1 MKQFRQ
7 WITLAVALGMPLTLA
22 ACNTA
27 PVPNTSPDAMVMS
40 IEEAPDETAEFSI
53 ATQTDAGTNALVRAI
68 HLSPDAPAVDL
79 LVDDALVTS
88 GLTYTN
94 FVGPAQVPFGK
105 RNVKINAANTTT
117 TVINADLELEA
128 KRRYSVYAAGK
139 LAQIAP
145 LVFEDTR
152 YKARNAAKLRVLH
165 GAATAP
171 RVDIYLSRPTT
182 DISKIDPILENVPFK
197 SISSYFRLRPGGLR
211 VRVTLPD
218 TKTVVIDSG
227 ALEIKAGDVLT
238 AVAIDKP
245 NEAGKF
251 SAIVIN
257 EAKFNAPTTAPAP
270 KSIVEIAAGNPAFST
285 LVSALQKANLVDAL
299 KAAGPFTV
307 FAPTNDAFAKLASVP
322 DGDALKEVLLYHVAS
337 GKFLAADLIKS
348 GEVTTLQGKKI
359 KVEQKSNGDVILNGI
374 VKVTTADI
382 QASNGVIHVIDTV
395 LIPPADPTIV
405 DIAAADPRFTTLV
418 SALKSQNLVGALSGA
433 GPFTVFAPT
442 NDAFAK
448 LAGLPGGDAL
458 TRVLKYH
465 VASGK
470 FSASDLSK
478 LKDIKTLAGE
488 NIFISKQGD
497 SLILNGLVKVV
508 IADIQASNGV
518 IHVID
523 TVLLPDSN
531 VRAIHAS
538 SDAPAVDVLVNG
550 QKAFENI
557 TFGTATDYA
566 TVPYGNQKVQVNV
579 AGTNTTA
586 LQTILWF
593 SRNMDFTVIALN
605 PVADIDALVLNDSAD
620 GNAKPGAG
628 KSKLR
633 LVHAASQAGTVDVYI
648 TAPNAGIES
657 LDPTISNFMFKAN
670 TKYLEVNSGAYR
682 VRITAPHSKTAV
694 IDTGAVTLPSGGVF
708 TGVALDPKPGSNAFG
723 ALLVQDR

>member
-1 MKQFRQ
+1 MKQFRK
-7 WITLAVALGMPLTLA
+7 WITMVVAFGAPLTLA

-40 IEEAPDETAEFSI
+40 LEEAPDETAEFSI

-68 HLSPDAPAVDL
+68 HLSPDAPAVDVF
-79 LVDDALVTS
+79 VDDALLTQ
-88 GLTYTN
+88 GLSYTN
-94 FVGPAQVPFGK
+94 FVGPAPVPFGT
-105 RNVKINAANTTT
+105 RNLKVKAANTTT
-117 TVINADLELEA
+117 TVIDANLELEA

-145 LVFEDTR
+145 LVLEDTR

-165 GAATAP
+165 GAASAP
-171 RVDIYLSRPTT
+171 RVDVYLSRPTT
-182 DISKIDPILENVPFK
+182 DLGKIDPILENIPFK

-251 SAIVIN
+251 SAILID
-257 EAKFNAPTTAPAP
+257 ETKFNAPTTAPAP

-285 LVSALQKANLVDAL
+285 LVSALQKTGLVDAL

-307 FAPTNDAFAKLASVP
+307 FAPTNDAFAKLASLP
-322 DGDALKEVLLYHVAS
+322 EGDALKQVLLYHVAS
-337 GKFLAADLIKS
+337 GKFLAADLIKA

-359 KVEQKSNGDVILNGI
+359 KVEKKSNGDVILNGV

-395 LIPPADPTIV
+395 LIPPKPSIV
-405 DIAAADPRFTTLV
+405 EIAAADPRFTTLV
-418 SALKSQNLVGALSGA
+418 GALQSQNLVGALSGD

-448 LAGLPGGDAL
+448 LASLPGGDAL

-465 VASGK
+465 VLSGK

-478 LKDIKTLAGE
+478 LKEVQTLAGE
-488 NIFISKQGD
+488 GIFITKQGD
-497 SLILNGLVKVV
+497 SLVLNGLVKVI

-523 TVLLPDSN
+523 TVLLPDAT

-538 SDAPAVDVLVNG
+538 FDAPAVDVLVNG
-550 QKAFENI
+550 KKAFENI
-557 TFGTATDYA
+557 SFGTATAYA
-566 TVPYGNQKVQVNV
+566 TVPYGTQQVKVNV
-579 AGTNTTA
+579 AGTSTTA
-586 LQTILWF
+586 LQAVLWF

-605 PVADIDALVLNDSAD
+605 PVASIEALVLNDSAD

-648 TAPNAGIES
+648 TAPTDSIDKI
-657 LDPTISNFMFKAN
+657 DPTIRNFMFKAN

-694 IDTGAVTLPSGGVF
+694 IDTGAVTLPSAGVF
-708 TGVALDPKPGSNAFG
+708 TGVALDPKPGTSTFG